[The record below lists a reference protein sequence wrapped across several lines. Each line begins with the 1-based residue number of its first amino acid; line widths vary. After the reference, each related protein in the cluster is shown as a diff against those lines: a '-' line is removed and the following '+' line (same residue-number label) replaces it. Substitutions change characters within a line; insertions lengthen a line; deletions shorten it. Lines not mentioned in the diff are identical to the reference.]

1 MNIDP
6 TLLRTFVTVTE
17 TGGFTRAAQQ
27 LNLTQSAISHQIR
40 RLEEQIGRQLLHRTT
55 RRLTLTEDGEDLLRH
70 AGQVLQALDAM
81 QRRFESSPVSGAV
94 RFGLTESFLGERLP
108 PLLSQF
114 ARAFPAVRLEVNVSI
129 GLDLCGMVK
138 GNELDLAVVMSLANR
153 IEGRL
158 LRRTQLVWVA
168 AETFSLAG
176 TSLPLALLPAPSVS
190 REAGIAAL
198 ESQAIEWHTAFT
210 SQSQQG
216 LRAAVL
222 AGLGIAVMASGDLE
236 PGMKVIEDEYG
247 LPELPDVDFTLIV
260 NGEEPGAAAQ
270 AFGKILLEMS
280 APLPAAGGD

>member
-6 TLLRTFVTVTE
+6 TLLRTFVAVTE

-27 LNLTQSAISHQIR
+27 QNLTQSAISHQIR

-70 AGQVLQALDAM
+70 AMQVLHALDAM
-81 QRRFESSPVSGAV
+81 RRRFESSPVSGVV

-114 ARAFPAVRLEVNVSI
+114 ARTFPAVRLEVNVSI

-168 AETFSLAG
+168 AETFSLEG
-176 TSLPLALLPAPSVS
+176 TSLPLALFPMPSVS

-198 ESQAIEWHTAFT
+198 ESKAIEWHTAFT

-222 AGLGIAVMASGDLE
+222 AGLGVAVMASGDVA
-236 PGMKVIEDEYG
+236 PGMKVIGDQYG
-247 LPELPDVDFTLIV
+247 LPKLPDIDFTLIV
-260 NGEEPGAAAQ
+260 NGVEPGAAAQ
-270 AFGKILLEMS
+270 AFCKILLEMS
-280 APLPAAGGD
+280 VPLPAVGGD